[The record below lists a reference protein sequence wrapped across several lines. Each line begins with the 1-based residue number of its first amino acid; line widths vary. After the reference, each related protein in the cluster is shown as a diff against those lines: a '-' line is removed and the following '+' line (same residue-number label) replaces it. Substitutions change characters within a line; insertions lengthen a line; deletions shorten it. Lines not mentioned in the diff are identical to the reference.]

1 MQFEE
6 TEQLRS
12 GPDSDIPE
20 LSEQKGK
27 ITLKNMQK
35 ALKDNIDNMQEQKGN
50 VNGETGIVRKNSKE
64 MLEFRNAAT
73 EMKNA
78 FHGLTSRLGTVEEI
92 TSELKDMLLETS
104 KTERPREKKIQ
115 DRISKNQETTIKGVI
130 HITGIPEREEKEE
143 GTEEIVEEI
152 MTANFHKL
160 LSNHRSRK
168 LREHQVGIIPKMEN
182 KNKNKKHYT

>member
-20 LSEQKGK
+20 LSEQKRK

-35 ALKDNIDNMQEQKGN
+35 ALKDNADNMQEQKGN

-64 MLEFRNAAT
+64 MLEFKNAAT

-78 FHGLTSRLGTVEEI
+78 FQGLTSRLDTVEEI

-104 KTERPREKKIQ
+104 KTGQERKKYRTEYPRTKRQ
-115 DRISKNQETTIKGVI
+115 
-130 HITGIPEREEKEE
+130 
-143 GTEEIVEEI
+143 
-152 MTANFHKL
+152 L
-160 LSNHRSRK
+160 
-168 LREHQVGIIPKMEN
+168 
-182 KNKNKKHYT
+182 